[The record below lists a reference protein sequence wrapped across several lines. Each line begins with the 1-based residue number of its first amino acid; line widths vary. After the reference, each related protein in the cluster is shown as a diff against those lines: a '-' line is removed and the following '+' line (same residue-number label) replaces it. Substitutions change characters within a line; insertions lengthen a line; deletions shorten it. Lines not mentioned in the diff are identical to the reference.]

1 MKTLLER
8 GQNDGKSFMMTKS
21 QQKLYTDKSY
31 ARQFL
36 FHKTDSKSPDIKC
49 ETKCATKFSASQT
62 CLSDEFPGM
71 LAGKEF
77 IDHAFAKVNSLLKFG
92 ATVIRIDKLFHGN
105 KESGK
110 ENASELLVKVAK
122 IIDSICKNEKCL
134 WGQIDHDMFGCFC
147 FEENNNS
154 CMEFAG
160 KVQKDVKEFL
170 DETVSIGMACY
181 PFINFNK
188 RQTLDNALKA
198 LDHAAFFGQGSSV
211 TFDAVSLNISG
222 DKLYQKGNIDDA
234 INEFKAGLQLDPLNV
249 NIHNSL
255 GVSYGVLGFFE
266 KAKKEFETAIWLDS
280 NEGMALYNS
289 GLVNLLMDDNKDRA
303 LELFLEAENIEKDV
317 FEVQFQLGKLYLES
331 GKPEKGKKYMEKAV
345 ALKSES
351 GAAFRCLGDCN
362 KEMNNIDEAISSYK
376 KAIKLNPN
384 DADSLSTLGY
394 LFEIKNEDTEIA
406 TLFCRQSVEISP
418 ENGLFRHRL
427 GKLYFKQKQYE
438 DAMKEFQKANDLGY
452 DSIEF
457 VNKLEKLDNLQGGLS

>member
-1 MKTLLER
+1 
-8 GQNDGKSFMMTKS
+8 
-21 QQKLYTDKSY
+21 
-31 ARQFL
+31 
-36 FHKTDSKSPDIKC
+36 
-49 ETKCATKFSASQT
+49 
-62 CLSDEFPGM
+62 M
-71 LAGKEF
+71 LAGKKF
-77 IDHAFAKVNSLLKFG
+77 IDHALAKVNSSLKFG
-92 ATVIRIDKLFHGN
+92 ATVIRIDNIFHGN

-110 ENASELLVKVAK
+110 ENTQELLVKVAK

-134 WGQIDHDMFGCFC
+134 WGQINHDMFGCFC

-154 CMEFAG
+154 CMELAG
-160 KVQKDVKEFL
+160 KVQKEVEEL
-170 DETVSIGMACY
+170 LNETVSIGMAFY

-188 RQTLDNALKA
+188 RQILDNALKA
-198 LDHAAFFGQGSSV
+198 LDHAAFFGPGSSV
-211 TFDAVSLNISG
+211 AFDAVSLNISG
-222 DKLYQKGNIDDA
+222 DKLYQKGNINDA
-234 INEFKAGLQLDPLNV
+234 INEFKSGLQLDPLNV

-255 GVSYGVLGFFE
+255 GVCYGVLGFLE
-266 KAKKEFETAIWLDS
+266 KSKKEFETAIWLDS

-317 FEVQFQLGKLYLES
+317 FEVQFQLGKLYFES

-345 ALKSES
+345 ALKSESGKPES

-394 LFEIKNEDTEIA
+394 LFDIKNEDTEIA
-406 TLFCRQSVEISP
+406 TIFSRQSVEISP

-427 GKLYFKQKQYE
+427 GKLYSKQKRYE

-457 VNKLEKLDNLQGGLS
+457 IDQLNNLTGGSP